1 MFNFPSVNSAIFRLL
16 PVMTLAS
23 AALLPSAATAQTAT
37 TQFGVSLTIEAECTI
52 TATDMAFGSQAIVGA
67 AASATSAVTVL
78 CTEGVDYSIGL
89 NAGLGAGATVS
100 ARQLTGPGGELVT
113 YSLFQDAAFSVVWG
127 NTPDVDTVDAA
138 AATGTPQVITIYG
151 QVPGG
156 QSAPAGT
163 YTDTITA
170 TITY

>member
-100 ARQLTGPGGELVT
+100 
-113 YSLFQDAAFSVVWG
+113 
-127 NTPDVDTVDAA
+127 
-138 AATGTPQVITIYG
+138 
-151 QVPGG
+151 
-156 QSAPAGT
+156 
-163 YTDTITA
+163 
-170 TITY
+170 